1 MAVWEMMRKIR
12 DDFGTTIF
20 LTTHY
25 LEEADNLSDTVCI
38 MKDGKDV
45 IQGTPLKLR
54 SFIRQ
59 DTLQIQL
66 SSKSEVQKYLPQLKE
81 HFPGSSIFAR
91 NTSVGINSENGHSDM
106 EKAIDFLLERHIPF
120 DGIQI
125 VQPTLEDIF
134 LRLTAKNE
142 QGECE

>member
-1 MAVWEMMRKIR
+1 MMRKIR

-66 SSKSEVQKYLPQLKE
+66 SSKSEVQK
-81 HFPGSSIFAR
+81 
-91 NTSVGINSENGHSDM
+91 
-106 EKAIDFLLERHIPF
+106 
-120 DGIQI
+120 
-125 VQPTLEDIF
+125 
-134 LRLTAKNE
+134 
-142 QGECE
+142 